1 MPSKYCPKCGRVT
14 STNGTPNFCAWG
26 CGSLA
31 SEPLLPNYDK
41 WDERLKMIEE
51 IKQNYKPEP
60 GPELITEE
68 IKPGAFQIK
77 LF

>member
-1 MPSKYCPKCGRVT
+1 MSSKYCPKCGRVT
-14 STNGTPNFCAWG
+14 STNGVPNFCAWG

-31 SEPLLPNYDK
+31 SEPILPDYNK
-41 WDERLKMIEE
+41 WDERLKFIEE
-51 IKQNYKPEP
+51 LKQNRKPEA
-60 GPELITEE
+60 ELKTEE

>member
-1 MPSKYCPKCGRVT
+1 MSSKYGPKCGRVT
-14 STNGTPNFCAWG
+14 STNGVPNFCAWG

-31 SEPLLPNYDK
+31 AEPILPGYDK
-41 WDERLKMIEE
+41 WNERLEMIEK
-51 IKQNYKPEP
+51 IKQNHKTESD
-60 GPELITEE
+60 LKVEE

>member
-1 MPSKYCPKCGRVT
+1 MSSKYCPKCGRVT
-14 STNGTPNFCAWG
+14 STNGVPNFCAWG

-31 SEPLLPNYDK
+31 SEPILPDYNK
-41 WDERLKMIEE
+41 WDERLKVIEE
-51 IKQNYKPEP
+51 IKRNYKPEP
-60 GPELITEE
+60 ELKTEE

>member
-1 MPSKYCPKCGRVT
+1 MSSKYCPKCGRVT
-14 STNGTPNFCAWG
+14 STNGVPNFCAWG

-31 SEPLLPNYDK
+31 SEPILPDYNK
-41 WDERLKMIEE
+41 WDERLKFIEE
-51 IKQNYKPEP
+51 LKQNRNPEAK
-60 GPELITEE
+60 LKTEE